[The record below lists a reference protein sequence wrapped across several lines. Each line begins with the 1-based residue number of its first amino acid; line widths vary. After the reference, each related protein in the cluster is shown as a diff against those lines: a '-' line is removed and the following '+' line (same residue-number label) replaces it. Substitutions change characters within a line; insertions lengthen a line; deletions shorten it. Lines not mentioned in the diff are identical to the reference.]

1 MRKWEKDVPYPHFFF
16 QKTGIIP
23 ESIYNLYMP
32 FINSNSIFMISG
44 AIINANIKRERA
56 MDMGKYEYNFVEV
69 PFDGNL
75 KNGNVETIEKCK
87 DIIRKESAQGW
98 RLVQIISPSGEKRVL
113 TGNSNYE
120 IVFEREN

>member
-1 MRKWEKDVPYPHFFF
+1 
-16 QKTGIIP
+16 
-23 ESIYNLYMP
+23 
-32 FINSNSIFMISG
+32 MISG

-120 IVFEREN
+120 IVFEREH

>member
-1 MRKWEKDVPYPHFFF
+1 
-16 QKTGIIP
+16 
-23 ESIYNLYMP
+23 MP

>member
-1 MRKWEKDVPYPHFFF
+1 
-16 QKTGIIP
+16 
-23 ESIYNLYMP
+23 MP

-75 KNGNVETIEKCK
+75 KMAMLKQLKSVKILSGRSLPRDGVW
-87 DIIRKESAQGW
+87 S
-98 RLVQIISPSGEKRVL
+98 RL
-113 TGNSNYE
+113 
-120 IVFEREN
+120 

>member
-1 MRKWEKDVPYPHFFF
+1 
-16 QKTGIIP
+16 
-23 ESIYNLYMP
+23 MP

-44 AIINANIKRERA
+44 AIISANIKRERA
-56 MDMGKYEYNFVEV
+56 ADMGKYEYNFVEV

-98 RLVQIISPSGEKRVL
+98 RLVQIISPSSEKRVL
-113 TGNSNYE
+113 TSNSNYA